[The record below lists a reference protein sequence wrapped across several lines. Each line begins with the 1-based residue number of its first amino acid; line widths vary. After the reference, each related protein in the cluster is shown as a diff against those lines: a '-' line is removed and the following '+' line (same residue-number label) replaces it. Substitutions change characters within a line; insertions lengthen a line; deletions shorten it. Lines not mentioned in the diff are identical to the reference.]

1 MLKDKDVNPLIALWL
16 ELFFD
21 VSFVAGPKKTAQ
33 ANDTHNT
40 THAHT
45 HTRAHAQQHNE
56 IIVIKKSKYYYKS
69 SVNEQQ

>member
-40 THAHT
+40 YTHA
-45 HTRAHAQQHNE
+45 RAHAQRHNE